1 VARFALLLLAV
12 PLVVAACGGGG
23 GSAASSSPNG
33 STQAAAAAGGLIWK
47 GAAPKTA
54 AGRAAAKTEA
64 SGHDAVTVKGTI
76 VSSDTSSI
84 DARGAYAAPDSS
96 KLALT
101 VRTPVTGALVGMNQV
116 FQGSTAYLQ
125 SGALDS
131 YTSGARWLSLDLA
144 KAPSDPYATEDPLPF
159 TTVDP
164 QLTLDT
170 LRAATGEQTVG
181 AGHYR
186 VVVAPALARKLAF
199 GPWAASLDHETLDA
213 FVGKDGKLAKVVSN
227 AKYLTGGTPRPILI
241 TLTTTF
247 APGAGTVTAPAASVK
262 DGTSQAVSVF
272 RDSYTKATVPG

>member
-1 VARFALLLLAV
+1 MARFALLLLAV

-23 GSAASSSPNG
+23 GSAASSSPSG
-33 STQAAAAAGGLIWK
+33 STQSAVATGSLIWRSV
-47 GAAPKTA
+47 APKTQ
-54 AGRAAAKTEA
+54 AGRAAAKTA
-64 SGHDAVTVKGTI
+64 GGHEAVTVKGTI

-84 DARGAYAAPDSS
+84 DARGTYAGPDSA
-96 KLALT
+96 KLALA
-101 VRTPVTGALVGMNQV
+101 VHTPVTGALVGMNQV
-116 FQGSTAYLQ
+116 FQGSTVYLQ

-186 VVVAPALARKLAF
+186 VVVAPALARKLAL
-199 GPWAASLDHETLDA
+199 GPWAASLDRQTLDA
-213 FVGKDGKLAKVVSN
+213 FVGKDGRLTKVVSN
-227 AKYLTGGTPRPILI
+227 AKYLTGGTPRPIQI

-247 APGAGTVTAPAASVK
+247 APGTGAVSAPAASVK
-262 DGTSQAVSVF
+262 DGTSQAVSAF

>member
-1 VARFALLLLAV
+1 VARFVLLLLAV
-12 PLVVAACGGGG
+12 PLVVAACGGGS
-23 GSAASSSPNG
+23 GSAASGSSSG
-33 STQAAAAAGGLIWK
+33 STQSAAPAGGLIWS
-47 GAAPKTA
+47 GAVPKTA
-54 AGRAAAKTEA
+54 VGRAAAKTEA
-64 SGHDAVTVKGTI
+64 GGHQTVTVKGTI

-84 DARGAYAAPDSS
+84 DARGAYAAPDKT

-116 FQGSTAYLQ
+116 FQGPTVYLQ

-131 YTSGARWLSLDLA
+131 YTSGSHWLSLDLA

-159 TTVDP
+159 TTIDP

-170 LRAATGEQTVG
+170 LRAAAGEQSLG
-181 AGHYR
+181 AGRYR
-186 VVVAPALARKLAF
+186 VVIAPALARRLAL

-213 FVGKDGKLAKVVSN
+213 FVGKDGKLSKVVSN
-227 AKYLTGGTPRPILI
+227 ARYLTGGTPRPIEI

-247 APGAGTVTAPAASVK
+247 SPGTSAVTAPTASVK
-262 DGTSQAVSVF
+262 DKTSQAISVF